1 MQIELKKKAQV
12 ELVKI
17 VDYGS
22 LQFGERVAMNFYLKM
37 KRHILQLID
46 NPYIGR
52 PEPLLEG
59 KRYSYRSRIIADHHK
74 AIYRID
80 THRDMIIIVDI
91 WDMRRE
97 PKSLVRR
104 LK

>member
-1 MQIELKKKAQV
+1 MQIELKKKAQI

-22 LQFGERVAMNFYLKM
+22 MQLGERVAMNYYSKM

-46 NPYIGR
+46 NPNIGS

-59 KRYSYRSRIIADHHK
+59 KKYLYRSRIIADHHK

-80 THRDMIIIVDI
+80 THRDVIVIVDI

-104 LK
+104 LR